1 MPIVLI
7 VSLTIVSFRFSSFII
22 SSPNRFLVIS

>member
-7 VSLTIVSFRFSSFII
+7 VLSIIVSFRFSSFII
-22 SSPNRFLVIS
+22 SSPNKFLVIS